1 MAEKRVLDLAKPL
14 GELLEVNE
22 DLRQT
27 LIELGFEEL
36 PAERTI
42 PELAKDAGVDLSV
55 IAFALEASGYDVQG
69 YEPEDDGYESPLPDM
84 LSVLFDNSYR
94 GESLPDAP
102 LPGGEAAPM
111 LANLEMAIRRAQQD
125 GTLPKDPAGK

>member
-1 MAEKRVLDLAKPL
+1 MAEKRTLDLAKPL
-14 GELLEVNE
+14 GELLEGNE
-22 DLRQT
+22 GLRQT

-69 YEPEDDGYESPLPDM
+69 YEPEDDGYESTLPDM

-125 GTLPKDPAGK
+125 GTLPKDPAEK